1 MTDIIVGGASDLP
14 ADEQEET
21 DKQFLVLQKGKC
33 QSYVKLGGQPVS
45 SVMAKYKAIPK

>member
-21 DKQFLVLQKGKC
+21 DKLVLGAAKRQ
-33 QSYVKLGGQPVS
+33 VPKLCETRWSARV
-45 SVMAKYKAIPK
+45 